1 MNSWEADFSEKRTA
15 LSNVKRYLQVA
26 CKYQYELLDDEKSEL
41 NSQKVEYSEREE
53 RGAKW
58 AQVGEAL
65 SGNVFTQAQ
74 AKSDLKDVQQRR
86 QHNERIDAKIRK
98 VSDRRSRVSSFES
111 SNNKKLDSAIS
122 LVSRQE
128 QEYLTK
134 RKEEYWEAHKEEKET
149 LEANIKTWKQRIGEL
164 TSSQDVIRGKINVIN
179 DELRSGSTPLQVKAD
194 ELKNRIRELERQR
207 EGLGM
212 FKGKEKKA
220 LTDTIASLRAQAP
233 SMQDISKEKDE
244 IKAKRAPE
252 IEALNAEMK
261 PLTTEITD
269 LSKKSPLQKQ
279 NCIIPVRRRKKPQ
292 QEYPQLMNL
301 VGLRTKIPDS
311 LFARVATKDSLQ
323 TT

>member
-194 ELKNRIRELERQR
+194 ELK
-207 EGLGM
+207 
-212 FKGKEKKA
+212 
-220 LTDTIASLRAQAP
+220 
-233 SMQDISKEKDE
+233 
-244 IKAKRAPE
+244 
-252 IEALNAEMK
+252 
-261 PLTTEITD
+261 
-269 LSKKSPLQKQ
+269 Q
-279 NCIIPVRRRKKPQ
+279 NP
-292 QEYPQLMNL
+292 
-301 VGLRTKIPDS
+301 
-311 LFARVATKDSLQ
+311 
-323 TT
+323 